1 VLGAIIGIDKD
12 IGKQKKSLLGK
23 SHDSGQQFGGI
34 RTFGLIALFGSMM
47 TWLDAYF
54 TTSYIFI
61 ISGLFLITIIVSIY
75 YSFSVFKNKALSPAT
90 EIIAFLTYFV

>member
-1 VLGAIIGIDKD
+1 
-12 IGKQKKSLLGK
+12 LLGK
-23 SHDSGQQFGGI
+23 ASDSGQQFGGI
-34 RTFGLIALFGSMM
+34 RTFGLIALYGSMM

-54 TTSYIFI
+54 ASNYIFI
-61 ISGLFLITIIVSIY
+61 IAGLALITLIVSIY